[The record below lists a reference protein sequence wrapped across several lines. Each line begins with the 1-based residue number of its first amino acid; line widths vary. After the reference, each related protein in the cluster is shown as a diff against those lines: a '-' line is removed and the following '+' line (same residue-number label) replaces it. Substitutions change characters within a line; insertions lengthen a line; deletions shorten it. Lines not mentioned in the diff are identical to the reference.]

1 MLIKILTTYV
11 DKRGMY
17 VREKPGRGR
26 KTLMIKTIACVNEL
40 TAFELK
46 GTLDCFGFVFD
57 FLQGNN
63 MRRTKVQEEE
73 HSS

>member
-1 MLIKILTTYV
+1 
-11 DKRGMY
+11 MY

-26 KTLMIKTIACVNEL
+26 KTLIKTIACVNEL

-57 FLQGNN
+57 FLQGNTRN